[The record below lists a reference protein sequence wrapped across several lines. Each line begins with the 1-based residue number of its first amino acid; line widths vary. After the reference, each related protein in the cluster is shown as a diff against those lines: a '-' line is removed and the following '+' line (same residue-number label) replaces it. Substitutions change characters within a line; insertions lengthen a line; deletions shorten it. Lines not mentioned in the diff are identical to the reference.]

1 MRAARAGARIDRL
14 LLVAPPPALIAP
26 AGIAASGL
34 RTLVLVGEY
43 DTIAPAPELAAA
55 FESAAQVE
63 LHVIPHAD
71 HFFLEG
77 LAEIGRRAAEW
88 LGAGS

>member
-1 MRAARAGARIDRL
+1 
-14 LLVAPPPALIAP
+14 
-26 AGIAASGL
+26 
-34 RTLVLVGEY
+34 VGEY
-43 DTIAPAPELAAA
+43 DTIARAPELASA

-77 LAEIGRRAAEW
+77 LAEIGRIATEW
-88 LGAGS
+88 LGGS